1 MIEFCSYICE
11 VVALTIFLRK
21 KTDKLN
27 KSHFRLFIIIVK
39 TGKTRNASLVML
51 YFKIV
56 KQERII

>member
-39 TGKTRNASLVML
+39 Q
-51 YFKIV
+51 V
-56 KQERII
+56 KREMHHLSCYTLK